1 MFDNKSYTKFKK
13 SSSKSFGITFAI
25 FFLLLFFYLNF
36 CHNLNLFIFLFL
48 SLLFLIISFTKP
60 NYLSLLN
67 YLWLKLGAALSNLI
81 SPIVMLIIYY
91 IIFTPYSFIIIVLR
105 TTFSK
110 KTENKSFWVFR
121 EEKINSMNKEY

>member
-1 MFDNKSYTKFKK
+1 MFDNKSYTNFKK

-36 CHNLNLFIFLFL
+36 FHNLNLFIFLFL